1 MTRNVSLGIEVVSDL
16 TIREESP
23 LPPSVLIVEWELC
36 SVAYCVFTLFPQ
48 PKADRKPGY
57 EQKKIIMKVSTIPQN
72 WTLFPPAKNVKLEH
86 MV

>member
-1 MTRNVSLGIEVVSDL
+1 
-16 TIREESP
+16 
-23 LPPSVLIVEWELC
+23 
-36 SVAYCVFTLFPQ
+36 VAYCVFTLFPQ